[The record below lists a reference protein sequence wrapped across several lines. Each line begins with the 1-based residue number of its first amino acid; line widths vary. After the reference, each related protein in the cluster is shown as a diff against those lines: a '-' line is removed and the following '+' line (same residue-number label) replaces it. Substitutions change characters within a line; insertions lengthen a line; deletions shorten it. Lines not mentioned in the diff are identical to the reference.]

1 MELFLEPAGAGD
13 GADCFHVAPNVVH
26 RVRREADRAEVQSFE
41 HHHVLRQRAGFVTE
55 EVVDA
60 TQLFRQRRT
69 PHDRFRNRLVA
80 MDESRKGEMGGA
92 GGNNLI
98 TVFFYRHES
107 FRKSLTQVI
116 QG

>member
-1 MELFLEPAGAGD
+1 MELFLEPAGAGN
-13 GADCFHVAPNVVH
+13 GSDCFHVAPYVVH
-26 RVRREADRAEVQSFE
+26 RVRREADRAQVQSFE

-69 PHDRFRNRLVA
+69 PHDRFRNRFVA
-80 MDESRKGEMGGA
+80 VDESRKGERE
-92 GGNNLI
+92 GNDLI
-98 TVFFYRHES
+98 TFFYRHES

-116 QG
+116 HG